1 MNTNIRILEQRI
13 NSVIYDRLAGKVP
26 DAIDTITNNIP

>member
-26 DAIDTITNNIP
+26 DDINKTTIIIL